1 MPRVRVVSS
10 ASYGEYRALAARLRT
25 ADRELKKDL
34 RKRIRE
40 SGNPALTAV
49 RSAAAG
55 IDMSGGP
62 AGSTG
67 LRARLA
73 KATKLSIM
81 ASGIRF
87 VVREAQ
93 VDPQYGDTLTAGSEG
108 ATWRHPTFGRRKGK
122 NAWHRQTGE
131 PWFYPTLRAHGPAF
145 RRAVEQAMRDTL
157 DKIAG

>member
-1 MPRVRVVSS
+1 MPRVRVQSS
-10 ASYGEYRALAARLRT
+10 AAYGEYRALASRLRT

-40 SGNPALTAV
+40 SGNPAL
-49 RSAAAG
+49 SAARAAAMG

-67 LRARLA
+67 LRGRLA
-73 KATKLSIM
+73 RATKLSIM

-93 VDPQYGDTLTAGSEG
+93 VDPRYGATLTAGSEG
-108 ATWRHPTFGRRKGK
+108 TTWRHPVFGNR
-122 NAWHRQTGE
+122 NAWVPQTGS

-157 DKIAG
+157 KKIAG